1 LRIVTEINILEMK
14 RIIFIAFIV
23 IIAAACTQQNKDTTD
38 YKAVRD
44 EVMKFHDVVMGDH
57 STLVNNQMKLDT
69 LLKNLSGLKIKF
81 PDVDTLKEEQ
91 AITEMLKDL
100 SKAEDEMNDWMH
112 KFEPDVTGKSNEVA
126 VQYFKDERKK
136 IEVIDSLYKQE
147 IKLSD
152 DYLSKFKK

>member
-1 LRIVTEINILEMK
+1 MK

-81 PDVDTLKEEQ
+81 PDVDTLKEKQ
-91 AITEMLKDL
+91 AITEMLKNL

>member
-1 LRIVTEINILEMK
+1 MK
-14 RIIFIAFIV
+14 KIIFVAFIAL
-23 IIAAACTQQNKDTTD
+23 IAAACTQQKNGTTD

-57 STLVNNQMKLDT
+57 SALVNNQMKLDT

-81 PDVDTLKEEQ
+81 PDVDTVKEKQ
-91 AITEMLKDL
+91 VIIAMLNDL
-100 SKAEDEMNDWMH
+100 SKAEDQMNDWMH

-126 VQYFKDERKK
+126 VQYFQDERKK
-136 IEVIDSLYKQE
+136 IGIIDSLYKQE

>member
-1 LRIVTEINILEMK
+1 MK
-14 RIIFIAFIV
+14 RIIFIAFIALT
-23 IIAAACTQQNKDTTD
+23 AAACTQQNNGTTD

-57 STLVNNQMKLDT
+57 SALVNNQMKLDT
-69 LLKNLSGLKIKF
+69 LMKDLKGLKTKF
-81 PDVDTLKEEQ
+81 PEIDTIKEKQ
-91 AITEMLKDL
+91 AMLILVNDL
-100 SKAEDEMNDWMH
+100 SKAEDLMNDWMH

-126 VQYFKDERKK
+126 VQYFKEEKKK

-152 DYLSKFKK
+152 DYLGKFKK

>member
-1 LRIVTEINILEMK
+1 MK
-14 RIIFIAFIV
+14 RIIVIAFIALIV
-23 IIAAACTQQNKDTTD
+23 AACTQQIKDTTD

-57 STLVNNQMKLDT
+57 SVLVGNQMKLDT
-69 LLKNLSGLKIKF
+69 LLKNLSGLKTKF
-81 PDVDTLKEEQ
+81 PDVDTVKEKE
-91 AITEMLKDL
+91 AILAMVKDL
-100 SKAEDEMNDWMH
+100 SKAEDDMNDWMH
-112 KFEPDVTGKSNEVA
+112 KFEPDVTGKTNEVA

-152 DYLSKFKK
+152 EYLNKFKK

>member
-1 LRIVTEINILEMK
+1 MK
-14 RIIFIAFIV
+14 KIIFVAFIAL
-23 IIAAACTQQNKDTTD
+23 IAAACTQQSNGTTD

-57 STLVNNQMKLDT
+57 SALVNNQMKLDT

-81 PDVDTLKEEQ
+81 PDVDTVKEKQ
-91 AITEMLKDL
+91 VILAMVNDL
-100 SKAEDEMNDWMH
+100 SKAEDQMNDWMH

-126 VQYFKDERKK
+126 VQYFQDERKK
-136 IEVIDSLYKQE
+136 IEIIDSLYKQE

>member
-1 LRIVTEINILEMK
+1 MK
-14 RIIFIAFIV
+14 KIIFVAFIAL
-23 IIAAACTQQNKDTTD
+23 IAAACTQQKNGTTD

-57 STLVNNQMKLDT
+57 SALVNNQMKLDT

-81 PDVDTLKEEQ
+81 PDVDTVKEKQ
-91 AITEMLKDL
+91 VMIAMVNDL
-100 SKAEDEMNDWMH
+100 SKAEGQMNDWMH

-126 VQYFKDERKK
+126 VQYFQDEKKK
-136 IEVIDSLYKQE
+136 IEIIDSLYKQE

>member
-1 LRIVTEINILEMK
+1 MK
-14 RIIFIAFIV
+14 KIIFVAFIAL
-23 IIAAACTQQNKDTTD
+23 IAAACTQQKDGKTD

-57 STLVNNQMKLDT
+57 SALVNNQMKLDT

-81 PDVDTLKEEQ
+81 PDVDTVKEKQ
-91 AITEMLKDL
+91 AMLAMVNDL
-100 SKAEDEMNDWMH
+100 SKAEDQMNDWMH
-112 KFEPDVTGKSNEVA
+112 KFEPDVTGKSNEA
-126 VQYFKDERKK
+126 AIKYFKDERKK
-136 IEVIDSLYKQE
+136 IEIIDSLYKQE

>member
-1 LRIVTEINILEMK
+1 MK
-14 RIIFIAFIV
+14 KIIFVAFIAL
-23 IIAAACTQQNKDTTD
+23 IAAACTQQKNGTTD

-57 STLVNNQMKLDT
+57 SALVNNQMKLDT

-81 PDVDTLKEEQ
+81 PDVDTVKEKQ
-91 AITEMLKDL
+91 VMIAMVSDL
-100 SKAEDEMNDWMH
+100 SKAEDQMNDWMH

-126 VQYFKDERKK
+126 VQYFQDEKKK
-136 IEVIDSLYKQE
+136 IEIIDSLYKQE